1 MKFDDCSFV
10 ILLIYYFQEQL
21 RENDYRHAEM
31 MRKRQQ
37 DMYRQKEEFI
47 RQHQQQMLQ
56 QHRAGAGAETQIKS
70 EVKGEPGVKL
80 TGDMKQNVYGK
91 REPGSVAS
99 GMQKQEGG
107 TANFSLYGYQP
118 EKCTFITADQLHSY
132 GLDTKSDKHMDSKS
146 VIRSQSPRRNDMSVP
161 PPLIKDTKPQSSVI
175 VENKAKESLKSMS
188 PHAHQQYAAHLHQM
202 SSTPPHAQPKPAH
215 TPERSHERP
224 SPSSTSP
231 GAAYHMNS
239 QSITQSHLA
248 ALKSEVARQ
257 QGVSRSQSPL
267 RIASPQQLSAAV
279 MQPMDYRCSPAGNK
293 SRSSPATTSSP
304 HSSGTSTSVSGAF
317 THAIAQ
323 PPVSLPQSSVAFT
336 YSLIQQGLV
345 PNPIYTHNSPSSK
358 TSSDSQR
365 TVSVTGT
372 ARVPHAAHSP
382 HGSNTSPQQSA
393 IPQGQKRKGAK
404 EGVNRKRQKG
414 PETQGQLPA
423 GNKALNLSVPV
434 TTPQILTNQ
443 SPYTTSSSSTISAPS
458 TTMAQSPM
466 VMSQSGAPSSISSAM
481 LSNRIS
487 WNNSGFMDSFKSF
500 VETTVQNAFLSD
512 LDSTK
517 NKLKDGQI
525 LQQIQDAQKQQ
536 QQQQSIPQS
545 GVPPRSKSSLERSST
560 PVASQQPA
568 VQTVNTEDSS
578 SLSNSGNGTSYVET
592 INRVANGQID
602 TDSDTLSAP
611 SPPLQVKQD
620 PTQSPHKSAKHPNL
634 KKAWL
639 QRHSDEDKQ
648 EVKAPVVSVT
658 PPPMCPMNPMDIDK
672 QQLSDKEK
680 DKDVLKNC
688 YVNCSYISPS
698 KEGGSKSPISAIQ
711 TVIPNGTVEKTGNI
725 DESTTSASETE
736 TQVRK
741 SYKAPDECVLDQD
754 EFY

>member
-1 MKFDDCSFV
+1 MK
-10 ILLIYYFQEQL
+10 
-21 RENDYRHAEM
+21 
-31 MRKRQQ
+31 QQ
-37 DMYRQKEEFI
+37 DLLRQKEEYM

-56 QHRAGAGAETQIKS
+56 QHRSSAAAEQIKA

-80 TGDMKQNVYGK
+80 PGDMKPNMYGFQGK
-91 REPGSVAS
+91 REPGSITA
-99 GMQKQEGG
+99 GMPKPEAGS
-107 TANFSLYGYQP
+107 TNFSLYGYQP
-118 EKCTFITADQLHSY
+118 EKCTFMTAEQLHSY
-132 GLDTKSDKHMDSKS
+132 GLDTKSEKQDSKS
-146 VIRSQSPRRNDMSVP
+146 VIRSQSPRRGEMSVP
-161 PPLIKDTKPQSSVI
+161 PPLIKDAKPQSSVI
-175 VENKAKESLKSMS
+175 VENRAKEGLKSMS
-188 PHAHQQYAAHLHQM
+188 PHAHQQYTAHLHQLAG
-202 SSTPPHAQPKPAH
+202 TPPHGQPKPAH

-231 GAAYHMNS
+231 GVAYHMNPH
-239 QSITQSHLA
+239 SIAQSHQA
-248 ALKSEVARQ
+248 ALKAEVARQ

-267 RIASPQQLSAAV
+267 HVASPQQLSAAV
-279 MQPMDYRCSPAGNK
+279 MQPMDYRCSPANNK

-304 HSSGTSTSVSGAF
+304 HASGSSSNPSGTF

-323 PPVSLPQSSVAFT
+323 PPVSLPQSVPFT

-382 HGSNTSPQQSA
+382 HPSNTSPPQCA
-393 IPQGQKRKGAK
+393 MPQGQKRKGAK
-404 EGVNRKRQKG
+404 EGANMKRQKG
-414 PETQGQLPA
+414 PDTQGQSQA

-443 SPYTTSSSSTISAPS
+443 SPYTTSSSTTISAPS

-466 VMSQSGAPSSISSAM
+466 VVSQSGNSSSISSAM
-481 LSNRIS
+481 LSNRLS

-512 LDSTK
+512 PDLAK
-517 NKLKDGQI
+517 KKDGQI
-525 LQQIQDAQKQQ
+525 LQQIQDSQQ
-536 QQQQSIPQS
+536 QQQQQQHSIPQNIPQTS
-545 GVPPRSKSSLERSST
+545 VPPRSKSSLERSST
-560 PVASQQPA
+560 PVTPQQQSIQPMNA
-568 VQTVNTEDSS
+568 EDT
-578 SLSNSGNGTSYVET
+578 LNRSNSTNGSTYSDT
-592 INRVANGQID
+592 INRVANGAVD

-611 SPPLQVKQD
+611 SPPLQAKQD
-620 PTQSPHKSAKHPNL
+620 PTNSPHKSAKHPNL

-648 EVKAPVVSVT
+648 EAKPPVVATT
-658 PPPMCPMNPMDIDK
+658 PPIGCPINPAETDIDK
-672 QQLSDKEK
+672 QLSDKEK

-711 TVIPNGTVEKTGNI
+711 TVIPNGPTEKGNI

-736 TQVRK
+736 TQVSACRSNRPHK
-741 SYKAPDECVLDQD
+741 MCIR
-754 EFY
+754 